1 MRVTNLI
8 SILSHLQKHLN
19 QAIHLLN
26 YAKQFKSSKNILLIG
41 FLIIKTSNYILE
53 ETQKNKKMSMKK
65 QLIKLMMLPILLYKF
80 KIIFQF
86 ELSMDKVRYA
96 SLKFKIWEDKYY
108 KLEK

>member
-1 MRVTNLI
+1 
-8 SILSHLQKHLN
+8 
-19 QAIHLLN
+19 
-26 YAKQFKSSKNILLIG
+26 
-41 FLIIKTSNYILE
+41 
-53 ETQKNKKMSMKK
+53 MKK